1 MTTGPVQIPAVDR
14 PDKFVFGLT
23 TRQLAILATTG
34 LLLYFAWSA
43 LQHVVPTSV
52 FLVFAV
58 PIGALAAL
66 FALGQR
72 DGLSLDRLM
81 LAAVR
86 QYPQPRYRVSAPEG
100 IRPAPAWMTARISRN
115 SQDASP
121 VPSIA
126 PAPLRL
132 PAQAV
137 TSTGL
142 IDLGNDGVAVIAVCS
157 TVNFA
162 LRTPQEQEA
171 LVAAFARW
179 LHSLTAPVQIV
190 VRAERLD
197 LTRQI
202 QALRD
207 AAGGL
212 PHPALEQ
219 AAREHA
225 DYLAQLR
232 ATTQLLRSQVLLVLR
247 EPLPTIA
254 AGSASPLAGLRRI
267 NRSAAPNNIDAGAR
281 RAAEARL
288 ARRLT
293 EATELLAPAGITV
306 TTLDPGQST
315 AVLAAA
321 CNPDSLIPPSAGLA
335 GADEV
340 ITTAPISPDDT
351 TAARWQ
357 DDWSD
362 DQPEQAT
369 PAERLRDESDA
380 WDEDDE
386 PWSQR

>member
-1 MTTGPVQIPAVDR
+1 MTAGPVQIPAVDR

-43 LQHVVPTSV
+43 LQHVIPVAA

-58 PIGALAAL
+58 PIGAAAAL
-66 FALGQR
+66 VALGQR

-81 LAAVR
+81 LAAIR
-86 QYPQPRYRVSAPEG
+86 QRLQPRYRVSAPEG
-100 IRPAPAWMTARISRN
+100 IRPAPAWMTASVSRD
-115 SQDASP
+115 SEDASP

-132 PAQAV
+132 PAQAI

-197 LTRQI
+197 LTKQI
-202 QALRD
+202 HDLRE

-232 ATTQLLRSQVLLVLR
+232 ATTQLLRRQVLLVLR
-247 EPLPTIA
+247 EPLPNIV
-254 AGSASPLAGLRRI
+254 AGSASPLAALRGRH
-267 NRSAAPNNIDAGAR
+267 RAAPPNQPDTGAR
-281 RAAEARL
+281 RAAETRL
-288 ARRLT
+288 TRRLT
-293 EATELLAPAGITV
+293 EAAELLAPAGIIV
-306 TTLDPGQST
+306 TTLDPGQTT

-340 ITTAPISPDDT
+340 ITTAPIGP
-351 TAARWQ
+351 AGRWQ
-357 DDWSD
+357 EDWED
-362 DQPEQAT
+362 GEQAA
-369 PAERLRDESDA
+369 PDEGFEDESGA

-386 PWSQR
+386 PWSER

>member
-1 MTTGPVQIPAVDR
+1 MTGGPVQIPAVDR

-43 LQHVVPTSV
+43 LQHVIPVAA
-52 FLVFAV
+52 FLIVAV
-58 PIGALAAL
+58 PIGAAAAL
-66 FALGQR
+66 LALGQR
-72 DGLSLDRLM
+72 DGLSLDRL
-81 LAAVR
+81 LVAAIR
-86 QYPQPRYRVSAPEG
+86 QRLQPRYRVSAPEG
-100 IRPAPAWMTARISRN
+100 IRPAPAWMTARISRD
-115 SQDASP
+115 SEDASP

-132 PAQAV
+132 PAQAI

-197 LTRQI
+197 LSKQI
-202 QALRD
+202 QDLRD

-219 AAREHA
+219 AAHEHA

-232 ATTQLLRSQVLLVLR
+232 ATTQLLRRQVLLVLR
-247 EPLPTIA
+247 EPLPTVA
-254 AGSASPLAGLRRI
+254 AGNASPLTALRGKR
-267 NRSAAPNNIDAGAR
+267 RPEPPSAGAR
-281 RAAEARL
+281 RAAETRL
-288 ARRLT
+288 TRRLT
-293 EATELLAPAGITV
+293 EAAELLAPAGIVV
-306 TTLDPGQST
+306 TTLDPGQTT

-335 GADEV
+335 SADEV
-340 ITTAPISPDDT
+340 ITTAAIGQDT
-351 TAARWQ
+351 TGARWQ
-357 DDWSD
+357 DDWD
-362 DQPEQAT
+362 DREQPA
-369 PAERLRDESDA
+369 PAEDF
-380 WDEDDE
+380 DDE
-386 PWSQR
+386 PGAWDDGDDPWSDR